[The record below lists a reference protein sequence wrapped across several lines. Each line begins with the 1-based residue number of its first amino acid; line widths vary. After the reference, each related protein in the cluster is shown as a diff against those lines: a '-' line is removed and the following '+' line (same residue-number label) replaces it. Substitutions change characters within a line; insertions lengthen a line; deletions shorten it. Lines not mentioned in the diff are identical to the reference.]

1 MGEPSIYERNDAIDA
16 DLDPTEGLTGAPPIW
31 GEKCTGLV
39 DKIRRVIVNWRKG
52 SVTYSL
58 IPEAVIEVPILD
70 KADGGETSTD
80 LRFSEPG
87 KWGREMA
94 ARAWAFAL
102 EHAEK
107 NGPIIDAQI
116 VLQGWDEKAGLF
128 RALKGGVNAKKC
140 PGTHTNA
147 RDREDRSADTRDRVI
162 DQLLEAVDRRD
173 MRVERMADKIANVA
187 EKIGGIAG
195 GMEQVMQVSFS
206 VSANAIKL
214 TNDVSSDA
222 RQERQAD
229 RDLILRVVQ
238 AQTASETIRDVVHEA
253 APHLSDLFNSFGG
266 SKRSYA
272 ALATELLASIT
283 DEQRAKAREAGLTD
297 LIKDL
302 DKVLTKI
309 SKNKD
314 TSESRALL
322 HAIAP
327 KINDAQA
334 SLGPILTEK
343 QRGLILALLKLAGL
357 VL

>member
-1 MGEPSIYERNDAIDA
+1 MSEPSIYERNDAIDA
-16 DLDPTEGLTGAPPIW
+16 NLDPTEGLTGAPPIW

-52 SVTYSL
+52 RSTYER
-58 IPEAVIEVPILD
+58 IPGAVIEVPILD
-70 KADGGETSTD
+70 KDDDGKTITD
-80 LRFSEPG
+80 LRYSEPG
-87 KWGREMA
+87 KWGRELA
-94 ARAWAFAL
+94 DRAWAFAL

-107 NGPIIDAQI
+107 NGPVIDAQL
-116 VLQGWDEKAGLF
+116 VLEHWDDKKGKF
-128 RALKGGVNAKKC
+128 RALAGGVSAKNC
-140 PGTHTNA
+140 PGTHANM
-147 RDREDRSADTRDRVI
+147 RGGDDTGVGIHDRVI
-162 DQLLEAVDRRD
+162 DKLLEAIDRRD

-222 RQERQAD
+222 RAERQAD

-253 APHLSDLFNSFGG
+253 APHLSDLFNGFSG
-266 SKRSYA
+266 SKKNYS
-272 ALATELLASIT
+272 ALATDLLKSIT
-283 DEQRAKAREAGLTD
+283 DEQRAKAREAGLTELVED
-297 LIKDL
+297 LE
-302 DKVLTKI
+302 KVMRKI
-309 SKNKD
+309 SENKD
-314 TSESRALL
+314 NDEAKALL

-327 KINDAQA
+327 KMNDAQA
-334 SLGPILTEK
+334 TIGPILTEA
-343 QRGLILALLKLAGL
+343 QRGLILALFKLAGL